1 MYEQWHGGPTMR
13 TRTRLA
19 AGMLLIAAPAW
30 AGTSLIAGQP
40 LEYNHP
46 YKCKGERIIVA
57 HCRDEDDASYCQTVY
72 PDRPF
77 VNGNQVAPIEMR
89 GDIAVKLNACNE
101 AASAPAPKSGKAA
114 AAASVSVSPP
124 GVTASAS
131 WMWMD
136 YSKNMAIFF
145 RKDGIKRSGGS
156 ARAWFT
162 AVYSKAQDI
171 SPTIK
176 GVRFFQF
183 LYTAD
188 CAKGTFVDTAQVFF
202 NDDGELI
209 HSGTGKLAPAKP
221 EAGTFADEQLN
232 IVCGKPQKLIA
243 STPLDM
249 DGLGLF
255 LMYREVLDR
264 DAR

>member
-1 MYEQWHGGPTMR
+1 MSLR
-13 TRTRLA
+13 THAA
-19 AGMLLIAAPAW
+19 AGLLFIAAPAW

-40 LEYNHP
+40 LEYNHA

-57 HCRDEDDASYCQTVY
+57 HCRDEDDASFCQTVY

-77 VNGNQVAPIEMR
+77 VNGNQVAPIEQR
-89 GDIAVKLNACNE
+89 GDIVAKLNACNQT
-101 AASAPAPKSGKAA
+101 ASAPKANAPASAASSAAAQGKA
-114 AAASVSVSPP
+114 VSPP

-136 YSKNMAIFF
+136 YSDNMAIFF
-145 RKDGIKRSGGS
+145 RKEGIKRGSGQ

-162 AVYSKAQDI
+162 AVYSKPQDI

-176 GVRFFQF
+176 DVRFFQF

-188 CAKGTFVDTAQVFF
+188 CAKGTFVYTDQAFF

-209 HSGTGKLAPAKP
+209 HSGTVNLAPAKP

-243 STPLDM
+243 TTPLDM

-264 DAR
+264 QAR